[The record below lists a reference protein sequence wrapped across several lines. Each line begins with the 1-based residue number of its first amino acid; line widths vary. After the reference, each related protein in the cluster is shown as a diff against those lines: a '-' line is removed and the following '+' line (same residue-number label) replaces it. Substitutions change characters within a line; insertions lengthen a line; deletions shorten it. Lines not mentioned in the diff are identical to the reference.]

1 MKKAKLRLEKFIKMY
16 LYFSPSERKG
26 VLLLTAVLL
35 VVMLLPTIYRYFK
48 PVNDLNIAISQ
59 MAELDSLSVKTSF
72 SEISDSEL
80 FAFDPNTA
88 TEAELKQLGFTD
100 RNIATLK
107 NYLSK
112 GGKIKSVEGLKKIYG
127 VKEELVDKL
136 TPYIQLD
143 NNEFIN
149 SKTAAFAD
157 TSKNNKPKQ
166 FAPLEL
172 NSADSLQLVKL
183 YRIGP
188 KLASR
193 IIEQRTKL
201 GGFLNLNQLTEIWGF
216 DEDILY
222 DLQGKIYVDANKAK
236 RINLNTVTEDELKM
250 HPYFKFKV
258 ARVIVNYRNQHGKY
272 KNFNEL
278 LNIKIINDSIL
289 NRIKIYGV
297 LE

>member
-26 VLLLTAVLL
+26 VLILMAVLML
-35 VVMLLPTIYRYFK
+35 VMILPTAYRYLK
-48 PVNDLNIAISQ
+48 PVNNINITISQ
-59 MAELDSLSVKTSF
+59 MAELDSLNVKTSF
-72 SEISDSEL
+72 AEVTDNEL
-80 FAFDPNTA
+80 FLFNPNTA
-88 TEAELKQLGFTD
+88 TVAEFKQLGFTD
-100 RNIATLK
+100 KNIATLK

-112 GGKIKSVEGLKKIYG
+112 GGKIKSIEGLKKIYG
-127 VKEELVDKL
+127 INEALVDKL
-136 TPYIQLD
+136 TPYIQLE
-143 NNEFIN
+143 NNEFTN
-149 SKTAAFAD
+149 KQSAFAD
-157 TSKNNKPKQ
+157 SSKNTKPKQ
-166 FAPLEL
+166 FEPLEL
-172 NSADSLQLVKL
+172 NSADSIQLVKL

-201 GGFLNLNQLTEIWGF
+201 GGFLNLNQLTEIFGF

-297 LE
+297 IE

>member
-35 VVMLLPTIYRYFK
+35 VVMLLPTLYRYFK
-48 PVNDLNIAISQ
+48 PVNNLNISISQ

-72 SEISDSEL
+72 AEISDSEL
-80 FAFDPNTA
+80 FAFNPNTA

-100 RNIATLK
+100 KNIATLK

-149 SKTAAFAD
+149 SKTAVFAD

-166 FAPLEL
+166 LAPLEL

-236 RINLNTVTEDELKM
+236 RINLNTVTEEELKM

-297 LE
+297 IE

>member
-1 MKKAKLRLEKFIKMY
+1 MY

-35 VVMLLPTIYRYFK
+35 VVMMLPTIYRYFK
-48 PVNDLNIAISQ
+48 PVNNLNISISQ
-59 MAELDSLSVKTSF
+59 MAELDSLTVKTSF
-72 SEISDSEL
+72 EEVTDGEL
-80 FAFDPNTA
+80 FLFNPNTA

-100 RNIATLK
+100 KNIATLK

-112 GGKIKSVEGLKKIYG
+112 GGKIISVEGLKKIYG
-127 VKEELVDKL
+127 VNEELVDKL

-143 NNEFIN
+143 NNEFNN

-157 TSKNNKPKQ
+157 TSKNTKPKQ

-188 KLASR
+188 KLASK

-222 DLQGKIYVDANKAK
+222 DLQGKIFVDANKAK

>member
-1 MKKAKLRLEKFIKMY
+1 MKKTKLRLEKFIKMY
-16 LYFSPSERKG
+16 FYFSPSEKKG
-26 VLLLTAVLL
+26 ILLLMAVLV
-35 VVMLLPTIYRYFK
+35 VVMFLPTIYRTFK
-48 PVNDLNIAISQ
+48 PSNNLTISISQ
-59 MAELDSLSVKTSF
+59 MAELDSLNVKTSF
-72 SEISDSEL
+72 AEVTDNEL
-80 FAFDPNTA
+80 FLFNPNTA

-100 RNIATLK
+100 KNIATLK

-127 VKEELVDKL
+127 VKEELVEKL
-136 TPYIQLD
+136 TPYIQLE
-143 NNEFIN
+143 NNEFTN
-149 SKTAAFAD
+149 NKTAAFAD
-157 TSKNNKPKQ
+157 SSKNTKAKQ

-236 RINLNTVTEDELKM
+236 RINLNTVTEEELKM

-258 ARVIVNYRNQHGKY
+258 ARVIVNYRNQHGNY

-297 LE
+297 IE